1 MPPSTMIPRHAH
13 KRSLSS
19 EHRAL
24 SPEKTVTKAKST
36 TDLTQ
41 AASHADANSTHPQ
54 FEENNFNTLQDPR
67 LAAGTE
73 VSPSTSSSPHHP
85 DLSNEVAALSVKLI
99 QAINNQTTLDDSLV
113 ATRQEL
119 EVAQGKIIALEF
131 QNEKYRRDIDQ
142 QVYIKKSDSDREI
155 QQLKAA
161 LAEER
166 TQRAAV
172 EKGKKTIEQELE
184 TLTADLFEEAN
195 KMVAAAKIE
204 REAVEKKNEQLRSQI
219 KDTESLLASHQD
231 QLAELKSVMQGM
243 HLTKD
248 DLDSRT
254 NVSTAPPSPG
264 GVPPPP
270 GFSRQESDLDNEPTT
285 LNPEEL
291 TPGPSCNFPEMIR
304 MVCRADLPA
313 YDDFRDLLVLSRTS
327 KPPSRA
333 GSGSYAGLNV
343 MSLASFATGGSNS
356 ATSSPTKG
364 VTHSPNGSL
373 SSQTGSHIPLKDTR
387 FYKRV
392 LMEDIEPTLRLD
404 LSPGISWLTR
414 RTVLSGICE
423 GSLVVE
429 PMPAA
434 TKKYEFPCS
443 VCGERRPGENNER
456 THRFRTSESE
466 SAQRYS
472 ICVQCLE
479 RIRACCEFTGYLRLI
494 LDGHIRAG
502 DAEEEKDV
510 WEETVRLRE
519 RMFWSRVAGGIVPIF
534 PKPVDPGIPQPVD
547 SNDADGPYDLEG
559 DESFLPR
566 DITVQSHDGATSTAG
581 LRPGSST
588 SATKLSVPETSS
600 SRPVTPDL
608 PSLNIHDEASA
619 DEAQRR
625 ASIDSDISVYE
636 EAVAEA
642 VDIPANG
649 SQSQAQ
655 GESYDAPHESGDQAT
670 TESQPEIPAELQ
682 PATQVAPKEA
692 EIQSHP
698 EVHIESPSTTHDS
711 ADESI
716 FEPQPEAPKDS
727 MPLNPKSQDS
737 HDSHESPAGEESTQA
752 DDSKHASASASAST
766 SA

>member
-1 MPPSTMIPRHAH
+1 
-13 KRSLSS
+13 
-19 EHRAL
+19 
-24 SPEKTVTKAKST
+24 
-36 TDLTQ
+36 
-41 AASHADANSTHPQ
+41 
-54 FEENNFNTLQDPR
+54 
-67 LAAGTE
+67 
-73 VSPSTSSSPHHP
+73 
-85 DLSNEVAALSVKLI
+85 
-99 QAINNQTTLDDSLV
+99 
-113 ATRQEL
+113 
-119 EVAQGKIIALEF
+119 
-131 QNEKYRRDIDQ
+131 
-142 QVYIKKSDSDREI
+142 
-155 QQLKAA
+155 
-161 LAEER
+161 
-166 TQRAAV
+166 
-172 EKGKKTIEQELE
+172 
-184 TLTADLFEEAN
+184 
-195 KMVAAAKIE
+195 MVAAAKIE

-254 NVSTAPPSPG
+254 NISTAPPSPG

-270 GFSRQESDLDNEPTT
+270 GFAQQDSELDTEPTT

-291 TPGPSCNFPEMIR
+291 TPGPSCDFPEIIR
-304 MVCRADLPA
+304 LVCRADLPA

-429 PMPAA
+429 PIPAA

-519 RMFWSRVAGGIVPIF
+519 RMFWSRIAGGIVPIC
-534 PKPVDPGIPQPVD
+534 PKPVDPEIPKPVD
-547 SNDADGPYDLEG
+547 SNDADGSYDLEG

-566 DITVQSHDGATSTAG
+566 DITVQSHDEATSTAG

-588 SATKLSVPETSS
+588 SAAKLSVPETTS

-608 PSLNIHDEASA
+608 PSLNIHDETSA

-625 ASIDSDISVYE
+625 DSIDSDISVYE

-642 VDIPANG
+642 VDIPATG
-649 SQSQAQ
+649 SQSQAG
-655 GESYDAPHESGDQAT
+655 GESHDAPHESGDQTT
-670 TESQPEIPAELQ
+670 TESQPTMPAESE
-682 PATQVAPKEA
+682 PATQDAPKEA
-692 EIQSHP
+692 DIQPQP
-698 EVHIESPSTTHDS
+698 EVHIESPSTTNDS
-711 ADESI
+711 ADEATS
-716 FEPQPEAPKDS
+716 EPQPQVPKDS
-727 MPLNPKSQDS
+727 TTINHESMDP

-752 DDSKHASASASAST
+752 DDSKHVSASAST

>member
-1 MPPSTMIPRHAH
+1 
-13 KRSLSS
+13 
-19 EHRAL
+19 
-24 SPEKTVTKAKST
+24 
-36 TDLTQ
+36 
-41 AASHADANSTHPQ
+41 
-54 FEENNFNTLQDPR
+54 
-67 LAAGTE
+67 
-73 VSPSTSSSPHHP
+73 
-85 DLSNEVAALSVKLI
+85 
-99 QAINNQTTLDDSLV
+99 
-113 ATRQEL
+113 
-119 EVAQGKIIALEF
+119 
-131 QNEKYRRDIDQ
+131 
-142 QVYIKKSDSDREI
+142 
-155 QQLKAA
+155 
-161 LAEER
+161 
-166 TQRAAV
+166 
-172 EKGKKTIEQELE
+172 
-184 TLTADLFEEAN
+184 
-195 KMVAAAKIE
+195 MVAAAKIE

-248 DLDSRT
+248 DLESRT

-264 GVPPPP
+264 GIPQSQ
-270 GFSRQESDLDNEPTT
+270 GLGKQESDIGPEPPM

-364 VTHSPNGSL
+364 FSHSPNGSL

-414 RTVLSGICE
+414 RTVLSSICE

-429 PMPAA
+429 PIPSA
-434 TKKYEFPCS
+434 TKQYEFPCS
-443 VCGERRPGENNER
+443 VCGERRSGENNER

-466 SAQRYS
+466 TAQRYS
-472 ICVQCLE
+472 LCIQCLE
-479 RIRACCEFTGYLRLI
+479 RVRSCCEFTGYLRLI

-502 DAEEEKDV
+502 DSEEEKDV

-519 RMFWSRVAGGIVPIF
+519 RMFWSRIAGGIVPLYTR
-534 PKPVDPGIPQPVD
+534 PADTEIPQ
-547 SNDADGPYDLEG
+547 ADIPSDTAVSQEPEG
-559 DESFLPR
+559 DEPFIAR
-566 DITVQSHDGATSTAG
+566 DITVQSNHGAPSTTGPQAV
-581 LRPGSST
+581 PT
-588 SATKLSVPETSS
+588 ATLSVPDDNM

-608 PSLNIHDEASA
+608 PTLNIHDEASG

-625 ASIDSDISVYE
+625 NSIDSDISVYE
-636 EAVAEA
+636 EASAE
-642 VDIPANG
+642 VIYVPKTESKQESQTG
-649 SQSQAQ
+649 SQ
-655 GESYDAPHESGDQAT
+655 D
-670 TESQPEIPAELQ
+670 
-682 PATQVAPKEA
+682 
-692 EIQSHP
+692 
-698 EVHIESPSTTHDS
+698 TTH
-711 ADESI
+711 EPTE
-716 FEPQPEAPKDS
+716 EPQPETQTTTYEPVEE
-727 MPLNPKSQDS
+727 PIVEPKSEVSAEPQPVA
-737 HDSHESPAGEESTQA
+737 HDSQESQKSHETPAGEESTEIHS
-752 DDSKHASASASAST
+752 SKNEFT